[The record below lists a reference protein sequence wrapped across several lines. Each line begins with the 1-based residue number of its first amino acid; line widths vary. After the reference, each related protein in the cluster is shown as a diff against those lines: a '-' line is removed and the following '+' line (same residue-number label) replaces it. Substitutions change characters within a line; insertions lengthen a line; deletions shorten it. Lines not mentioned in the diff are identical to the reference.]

1 MWEHIFSPLYFS
13 RLLFS
18 LCTSSH
24 IRRGRPKQQATV
36 IGSYVFSQ
44 LYLASAV
51 LCSAGADP
59 AACQARL
66 GVGEIITR

>member
-1 MWEHIFSPLYFS
+1 MWNLFFHHPIFTPLTLSAHLHTF
-13 RLLFS
+13 
-18 LCTSSH
+18 
-24 IRRGRPKQQATV
+24 GRPREQQATV

-44 LYLASAV
+44 LYLAAAV

-59 AACQARL
+59 AACQVRL